1 MDQRT
6 IQILFA
12 LLLSAICGTKL
23 TEEERN
29 SFSSEMVQDLF
40 KISDSHDIIPIL
52 AMGLKQNGLVSNDGI
67 GIEKHILKA
76 VYRYERLRH
85 EYENLCNALEKAQ
98 IPFLPLKG
106 SVIRKYYPEA
116 WMRTSCDIDILVHKE
131 DTEKA
136 KMLLVSEYGYTHRG
150 QSSHD
155 ISLFTPTNIHIEL
168 HYDLVEDGSANKSS
182 EVLKKV
188 WNTALVKEGFSF
200 WYEMPDDMYYFYHI
214 AHMAKHFEF
223 GGCGIR
229 PFIDLWILDNIQ
241 GADIEKRNK
250 LLEQGG
256 LLKFAETARKLSRV
270 WFENKDFDSV
280 CKQMDNYILRGGVYG
295 NDENRIVVQQ
305 QKNGG
310 RLKYALSK
318 IFIRYDEIKF
328 HYPILQKYRW
338 LTPIMEVRR
347 WFKLIFCGHLKHSA
361 KELQYNSNITDTEAK
376 RMQEFLKSIG
386 LSEN

>member
-1 MDQRT
+1 MMDMV
-6 IQILFA
+6 LFD
-12 LLLSAICGTKL
+12 LLRSSITGTKMSVEGL
-23 TEEERN
+23 NRY
-29 SFSSEMVQDLF
+29 SPDLLPELL
-40 KISDSHDIIPIL
+40 KIAQKHDILHFLIL
-52 AMGLKQNGLVSNDGI
+52 GLKRNELISKEDNDF
-67 GIEKHILKA
+67 EKHIFKA
-76 VYRYERLRH
+76 VYRYERLRS

-106 SVIRKYYPEA
+106 AVIREYYPEA
-116 WMRTSCDIDILVHKE
+116 WMRTSCDIDILVHE
-131 DTEKA
+131 ENTQKA
-136 KMLLVSEYGYTHRG
+136 KMLLVNEYGYTYQG
-150 QSSHD
+150 ESPHD
-155 ISLFTPTNIHIEL
+155 ISLFSATNIHIEL
-168 HYDLVEDGSANKSS
+168 HYDLVEDGVANKSS

-376 RMQEFLKSIG
+376 KVQEFLKSIG

>member
-1 MDQRT
+1 MV
-6 IQILFA
+6 LFD
-12 LLLSAICGTKL
+12 LLRSSITGTKMSVEGL
-23 TEEERN
+23 NRY
-29 SFSSEMVQDLF
+29 SPDLLPELL
-40 KISDSHDIIPIL
+40 KIAQKHDILHFLIL
-52 AMGLKQNGLVSNDGI
+52 GLKRNELISKEDNDF
-67 GIEKHILKA
+67 EKHIFKA
-76 VYRYERLRH
+76 VYRYERLRS

-106 SVIRKYYPEA
+106 AVIREYYPEA
-116 WMRTSCDIDILVHKE
+116 WMRTSCDIDILVHE
-131 DTEKA
+131 ENTQKA
-136 KMLLVSEYGYTHRG
+136 KMLLVNEYGYTYQG
-150 QSSHD
+150 ESPHD
-155 ISLFTPTNIHIEL
+155 ISLFSATNIHIEL
-168 HYDLVEDGSANKSS
+168 HYDLVEDGVANKSS

-376 RMQEFLKSIG
+376 KVQEFLKSIG

>member
-1 MDQRT
+1 MV
-6 IQILFA
+6 LFD
-12 LLLSAICGTKL
+12 LLRSSITGTKMSVEGL
-23 TEEERN
+23 NRY
-29 SFSSEMVQDLF
+29 SPDLLPELL
-40 KISDSHDIIPIL
+40 KIAQKHDILHFLIL
-52 AMGLKQNGLVSNDGI
+52 GLKQNELISKEDNDF
-67 GIEKHILKA
+67 EKHIFKA
-76 VYRYERLRH
+76 VYRYERLRS

-106 SVIRKYYPEA
+106 AVIREYYPEA
-116 WMRTSCDIDILVHKE
+116 WMRTSCDIDILVHE
-131 DTEKA
+131 ENTQTA
-136 KMLLVSEYGYTHRG
+136 KTLLVNEYGYTYQG
-150 QSSHD
+150 ESPHD
-155 ISLFTPTNIHIEL
+155 ISLFSATNIHIEL
-168 HYDLVEDGSANKSS
+168 HYDLVEDGVANKSS

>member
-1 MDQRT
+1 MDQRS

-12 LLLSAICGTKL
+12 LLRSAICGTIL

-29 SFSSEMVQDLF
+29 ICSFELIQDLL
-40 KISDSHDIIPIL
+40 KISDDHDITPIL
-52 AMGLKQNGLVSNDGI
+52 AMGLKQNGLVSKENS

-116 WMRTSCDIDILVHKE
+116 WMRTSCDIDILVREE

-136 KMLLVSEYGYTHRG
+136 KMLLVNEYGYICHG

-155 ISLFTPTNIHIEL
+155 VSLFTPTNIHIEL
-168 HYDLVEDGSANKSS
+168 HYDLVEDGSANKAS
-182 EVLKKV
+182 EVLKNV
-188 WNTALVKEGFSF
+188 WNTAVNRDSFSF
-200 WYEMPDDMYYFYHI
+200 WYEMPDEMYYFYHL
-214 AHMAKHFEF
+214 AHMAKHFEN

-241 GADIEKRNK
+241 GANVEIRNK
-250 LLEQGG
+250 LLEQGE
-256 LLKFAETARKLSRV
+256 LLKFADVARKLSRV
-270 WFENKDFDSV
+270 WLENEEYDAV
-280 CKQMDNYILRGGVYG
+280 CKQMDDYILRGGVYG
-295 NDENRIVVQQ
+295 NDENRIIVQQ

-318 IFIRYDEIKF
+318 IFISYDEIKF
-328 HYPILQKYRW
+328 LYPILQKHRW

-347 WFKLIFCGHLKHSA
+347 WFKLIFCGQLKHSA
-361 KELQYNSNITDTEAK
+361 KELKYNSNITDTEAQK
-376 RMQEFLKSIG
+376 MQEFLNSIG
-386 LSEN
+386 LSEM